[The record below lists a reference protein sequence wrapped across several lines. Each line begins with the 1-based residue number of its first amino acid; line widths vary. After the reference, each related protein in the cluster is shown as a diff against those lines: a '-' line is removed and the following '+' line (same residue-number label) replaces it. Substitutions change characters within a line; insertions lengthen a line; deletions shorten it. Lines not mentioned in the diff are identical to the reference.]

1 MNAPS
6 ASRWD
11 SAATTATESSET
23 EQGQGTGSRNVA
35 HGEGRVGQVGTTG
48 VEVAGAGVGPGGAFS
63 EGELGDEDRSAF
75 DRGRG
80 VRVKVATVVGL
91 DESVTADEGAKS
103 VALTSQEAGGELG
116 LTAVGDAFTDGDL
129 ESPEGSKPPGTSAG
143 TASTRCFWMSSE
155 LAVNCNAE
163 KLALPETA
171 SCLSS
176 GLS

>member
-1 MNAPS
+1 MHCRS
-6 ASRWD
+6 EL
-11 SAATTATESSET
+11 AATTATESGET

-63 EGELGDEDRSAF
+63 EGELGDEDRGAF
-75 DRGRG
+75 DGGRG

-91 DESVTADEGAKS
+91 QEAVTADEGAECVS
-103 VALTSQEAGGELG
+103 LTCKEAGGELG
-116 LTAVGDAFTDGDL
+116 LTAVGDAFTDGD
-129 ESPEGSKPPGTSAG
+129 PRVAGRPGTSAG
-143 TASTRCFWMSSE
+143 TAGTRCFWMRSE

-176 GLS
+176 GLV